1 MPSPSPQPR
10 RSGIADLWTPR
21 GSSSSASASPAMAAF
36 NPARSTRSYLARL
49 PLFTRVV
56 AGLIVALYLLD
67 WLPFWD
73 LRAWGGLV
81 PSKLSFATLYRTNTF
96 PLIHISLFHMVAN
109 VVALV
114 PLMDRF
120 ECEHGTITTL
130 ALFFGPFSTLPAL
143 IYVFFE
149 RIFRMDTTVMGA
161 SIWVFLLL
169 GVEAIR
175 TYRQNPNLIV
185 ASVPVPTWATPLF
198 FVFVIAVFVPNTS
211 LPGHLAG
218 LGVGYLCGLGY
229 LKFLSPPE
237 SALRWIEA
245 RLNLLAR
252 VPHYVSVDQKTY
264 GRFGVLPSVS
274 TGATGAAPAI
284 GLVGSTQR
292 LGP

>member
-1 MPSPSPQPR
+1 
-10 RSGIADLWTPR
+10 
-21 GSSSSASASPAMAAF
+21 
-36 NPARSTRSYLARL
+36 
-49 PLFTRVV
+49 
-56 AGLIVALYLLD
+56 
-67 WLPFWD
+67 
-73 LRAWGGLV
+73 
-81 PSKLSFATLYRTNTF
+81 
-96 PLIHISLFHMVAN
+96 
-109 VVALV
+109 
-114 PLMDRF
+114 
-120 ECEHGTITTL
+120 
-130 ALFFGPFSTLPAL
+130 
-143 IYVFFE
+143 
-149 RIFRMDTTVMGA
+149 MGA

-175 TYRQNPNLIV
+175 TYRQNPNLII
-185 ASVPVPTWATPLF
+185 ASIPVPTWATPLF
-198 FVFVIAVFVPNTS
+198 FVFVIAVFIPNTS

-274 TGATGAAPAI
+274 TSATGAAPAI

>member
-1 MPSPSPQPR
+1 MPPTSPQPR
-10 RSGIADLWTPR
+10 RTGIADLWTPR
-21 GSSSSASASPAMAAF
+21 GASASGSPATAVF

-67 WLPFWD
+67 WLPLWD
-73 LRAWGGLV
+73 LRAWGSLV

-96 PLIHISLFHMVAN
+96 PLIHLNLFHMVAN
-109 VVALV
+109 LAALI
-114 PLMDRF
+114 PLLDRF
-120 ECEHGTITTL
+120 EGEHGTITTL

-143 IYVFFE
+143 IYVAFE
-149 RIFRMDTTVMGA
+149 RIFRMDTVVMGA
-161 SIWVFLLL
+161 SVWVFLLL

-175 TYRQNPNLIV
+175 TYRTNPSLMV

-198 FVFVIAVFVPNTS
+198 FVFVIAVFIPNTS

-218 LGVGYLCGLGY
+218 LGVGYLCGFGY

-264 GRFGVLPSVS
+264 GRFGVLPTVS
-274 TGATGAAPAI
+274 GSATGAAPAI

>member
-1 MPSPSPQPR
+1 MPSTSPQPR
-10 RSGIADLWTPR
+10 RTGIADLWTPR
-21 GSSSSASASPAMAAF
+21 GASTSGSPAAAAF

-67 WLPFWD
+67 WLPLWD
-73 LRAWGGLV
+73 LRAWGSLV

-96 PLIHISLFHMVAN
+96 PLIHLNLFHMAVN
-109 VVALV
+109 LMALI
-114 PLMDRF
+114 PLLDRF

-143 IYVFFE
+143 MYVGFE
-149 RIFRMDTTVMGA
+149 RIFRMDTVVMGA
-161 SIWVFLLL
+161 SVWVFLLL

-175 TYRQNPNLIV
+175 TYRTNPSLMV
-185 ASVPVPTWATPLF
+185 ASVPIPTWATPLF

-218 LGVGYLCGLGY
+218 LAVGYLCGFGY

-264 GRFGVLPSVS
+264 GRFGVLPTVS
-274 TGATGAAPAI
+274 GSATGATPAI

>member
-1 MPSPSPQPR
+1 MPAASTQPR

-21 GSSSSASASPAMAAF
+21 GGSSSGSPAAAAF
-36 NPARSTRSYLARL
+36 NPTRSMRSYLARL

-56 AGLIVALYLLD
+56 AAIIVALYILD

-73 LRAWGGLV
+73 LRAWGSLV

-96 PLIHISLFHMVAN
+96 PLIHISLFHMLAN
-109 VVALV
+109 VAALI

-143 IYVFFE
+143 LYVAFE
-149 RIFRMDTTVMGA
+149 RICRLDTIVMGA

-175 TYRQNPNLIV
+175 TYRTNPSLVI
-185 ASVPVPTWATPLF
+185 ATVPVPTWSTPLF
-198 FVFVIAVFVPNTS
+198 LVFVIAVFVPGTS
-211 LPGHLAG
+211 MSGHLAG
-218 LGVGYLCGLGY
+218 LAVGYLCGFGY

-264 GRFGVLPSVS
+264 GRFGVLPTVS
-274 TGATGAAPAI
+274 GSASGATPAI

>member
-1 MPSPSPQPR
+1 MPSTSPQPR
-10 RSGIADLWTPR
+10 RNGIADLW
-21 GSSSSASASPAMAAF
+21 SSRNASASGSPATAVF

-56 AGLIVALYLLD
+56 AGLIVAFYLLD

-73 LRAWGGLV
+73 LRAWGSLV
-81 PSKLSFATLYRTNTF
+81 PSKLSIATLYRTNTF
-96 PLIHISLFHMVAN
+96 PLIHLNLFHMAAN
-109 VVALV
+109 IVALI
-114 PLMDRF
+114 PLLDRF

-143 IYVFFE
+143 MYVAVE
-149 RIFRMDTTVMGA
+149 RIFRMDTIVMGA
-161 SIWVFLLL
+161 SVWVFLLL
-169 GVEAIR
+169 GAEAVR
-175 TYRQNPNLIV
+175 TYRTNPSFMV

-198 FVFVIAVFVPNTS
+198 FVFVIAVFIPNTS
-211 LPGHLAG
+211 LLGHLAG
-218 LGVGYLCGLGY
+218 LAVGYLCGFGY

-245 RLNLLAR
+245 RFNLLAR

-264 GRFGVLPSVS
+264 GRFGVLPTVS
-274 TGATGAAPAI
+274 GGTTGATPAI